1 MKTNSSNINP
11 EKITVPGKVYYKEI
25 TESTNLDAKQTENA
39 PDKSIFLADMQ
50 TNGRGRLGREWSSPK
65 GCGIWMSILL
75 KPEKEIADVSQLTLI
90 AGLAVSRVIND
101 TVIKWPNDVL
111 VSNKKVAGILTEA
124 TLENG
129 KIKHIIVGIGINVN
143 NNNFPEE
150 LSDKATSIY
159 IETGKM
165 SDREKLIPD
174 ITKEFF
180 AMYDEFLQN
189 GFRVFKEEY
198 TNKCATLNKEV
209 YLVNNEEKRIA
220 KAVGITDK
228 GELIVELNGKEE
240 IINSCEVSVRGLLG
254 YA

>member
-1 MKTNSSNINP
+1 MKNNGEKLNL
-11 EKITVPGKVYYKEI
+11 EKIHVPGKVYYKEI
-25 TESTNLDAKQTENA
+25 TESTNLDAKNAENA

-75 KPEKEIADVSQLTLI
+75 KPQESISDFSQITLI
-90 AGLAVSRVIND
+90 AGLAVSRVIKG

-111 VSNKKVAGILTEA
+111 ISCKKVAGILTEA

-129 KIKHIIVGIGINVN
+129 KVKNIIVGIGINVN
-143 NNNFPEE
+143 NKDFPDE

-159 IETGKM
+159 IETGII
-165 SDREKLIPD
+165 SDREQLISNVA
-174 ITKEFF
+174 KEFF
-180 AMYDEFLQN
+180 VMYDKFLKN
-189 GFRVFKEEY
+189 AFSAYKKEY
-198 TNKCATLNKEV
+198 TDKCITINKDV
-209 YLVNNEEKRIA
+209 YLIKNDEKRIA
-220 KAVGITDK
+220 KAIGITDK
-228 GELIVELNGKEE
+228 GELIVEENGKEE